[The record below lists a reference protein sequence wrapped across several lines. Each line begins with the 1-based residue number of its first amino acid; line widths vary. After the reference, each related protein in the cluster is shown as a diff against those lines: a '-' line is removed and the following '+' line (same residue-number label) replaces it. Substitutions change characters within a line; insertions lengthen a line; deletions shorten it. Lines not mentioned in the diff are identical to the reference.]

1 MIRTP
6 AYLIVVLGIAAAPG
20 HPARAQT
27 APPSTTVDDSRRL
40 DFSGTWV
47 FDSSL
52 SIDPAQIR
60 FDAPAVAPRQENRG
74 GRARFGSGSGRNAS
88 SRGGGEVLTPTEQSR
103 LDALTHELKT
113 SSGTLVISHHD
124 PSFVVADVQ
133 DRAQFFHTNGVSDDN
148 HVGDETVTG
157 SAHWDG
163 SRIVTELALSSRL
176 TLTYTY
182 TMLPRTNQL
191 VVRVTRTDDGVQRTT
206 GADVKLVYKL
216 APTQPTGSATGGRS

>member
-1 MIRTP
+1 MIRIP
-6 AYLIVVLGIAAAPG
+6 SYLIVVLGIAAAASQL
-20 HPARAQT
+20 ARAQT
-27 APPSTTVDDSRRL
+27 APPSAPVDEARRP

-60 FDAPAVAPRQENRG
+60 FDLPAVATRRENRG
-74 GRARFGSGSGRNAS
+74 GRARFGSGGSTNAS
-88 SRGGGEVLTPTEQSR
+88 RGVAEVLTPVEQSR
-103 LDALTHELKT
+103 LDTLTRELRT
-113 SSGTLVISHHD
+113 SSATLVISHHD
-124 PSFVVADVQ
+124 PSFVVADAQ
-133 DRAQFFHTNGVSDDN
+133 DRAQFFHSNGVSDDN
-148 HVGDETVTG
+148 HVGDETVAG

-182 TMLPRTNQL
+182 TVLPRTNQL

-206 GADVKLVYKL
+206 GPDVKLVYRL
-216 APTQPTGSATGGRS
+216 APTPPTGSATGGRS